1 MHRNDQHNGQTT
13 HTTLGSGQGRPAR
26 VAESQTAENSRQ
38 ERAKV
43 NVTKTEENA
52 REKSGVQAVGSTRQ
66 GHPGVRGS
74 LSICLLL

>member
-1 MHRNDQHNGQTT
+1 MDKQHTQLWAVAREG
-13 HTTLGSGQGRPAR
+13 LAR

-66 GHPGVRGS
+66 GHPSVCGS
-74 LSICLLL
+74 LSICCHCEWRYH